1 MSEGAEEG
9 SKDRPG
15 GRPGQGEEKVGKDRC
30 QNWPKR
36 REQGQMSELTEEGCK
51 DRCQK
56 GPKKGARTGRVEDLA
71 EVKKRC
77 ARTDVRTGLREGART
92 DV

>member
-15 GRPGQGEEKVGKDRC
+15 GRPGRGEEKVRKDRC

-36 REQGQMSELTEEGCK
+36 GSK
-51 DRCQK
+51 DRCLNLPK
-56 GPKKGARTGRVEDLA
+56 REARTDVKPKKGARRS
-71 EVKKRC
+71 
-77 ARTDVRTGLREGART
+77 
-92 DV
+92 